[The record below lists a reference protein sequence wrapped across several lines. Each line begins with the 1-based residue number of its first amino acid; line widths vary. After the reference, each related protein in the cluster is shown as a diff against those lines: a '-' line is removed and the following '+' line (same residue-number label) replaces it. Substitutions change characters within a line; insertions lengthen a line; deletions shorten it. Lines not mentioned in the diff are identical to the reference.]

1 MKYRNTCSLVVLAG
15 AATIATAGSAS
26 AQTLQVGVGTEYST
40 GSYGGTGDTTIYEV
54 PVTFRV
60 RTGDWSFR
68 LRVPFASV
76 EGPGGVVPG
85 GVDDNGGDRS
95 GNSGSGSSGGSGS
108 GGSGSGGSGSG
119 GGGGG
124 GAPVDPTIPIDPA
137 LGEVIGGVESSGLA
151 DMSLSATYSHDL
163 GGDNYLDLTGRVTLP
178 TGDKDKDLGTGET
191 DYTMLAEIGHDFD
204 NAGIYAF
211 GGYKLRGGA
220 TRADGA
226 QFGAG
231 GYFRPMDG
239 VVAGIDAGWSESSI
253 NGLDQSAD
261 LTAYGSFTLSRDWR
275 VSVYALTGLTDNAPD
290 FGTGFT
296 LTWRAD
302 MRRPTED

>member
-1 MKYRNTCSLVVLAG
+1 MLYRNSCALTVMAC
-15 AATIATAGSAS
+15 AAAFATAGSAA
-26 AQTLQVGVGTEYST
+26 AQTVQAGIGAEYSS
-40 GSYGGTGDTTIYEV
+40 GSYGGTGDTKIYEV
-54 PVTFRV
+54 PLTFRV

-68 LRVPFASV
+68 VRVPFASV

-95 GNSGSGSSGGSGS
+95 GNSGSGSSGS
-108 GGSGSGGSGSG
+108 GGSGSGGSDD
-119 GGGGG
+119 
-124 GAPVDPTIPIDPA
+124 PVVPIDTA
-137 LGEVIGGVESSGLA
+137 LGEVVGGVKSSGLA
-151 DMSLSATYSHDL
+151 DMSISATYSHDI
-163 GGDNYLDLTGRVTLP
+163 GADNYLDLTGRVTLP

-191 DYTMLAEIGHDFD
+191 DYTMTAEIGHDFEG
-204 NAGIYAF
+204 AGIYAF
-211 GGYKLRGGA
+211 GGYKFRGGA

-231 GYFRPMDG
+231 GYFRPMEG
-239 VVAGIDAGWSESSI
+239 VVAGVDAGWSESSI

-261 LTAYGSFTLSRDWR
+261 LTAYSSFTLSKDWR

-302 MRRPTED
+302 MRRPNED

>member
-1 MKYRNTCSLVVLAG
+1 MMYRNTCSLAALAG
-15 AATIATAGSAS
+15 AAAVATAGSAS
-26 AQTLQVGVGTEYST
+26 AQTVQVGAGAEYST
-40 GSYGGTGDTTIYEV
+40 GSYGGSGDTTIYEV
-54 PVTFRV
+54 PLTFRV

-68 LRVPFASV
+68 IRVPFASI

-95 GNSGSGSSGGSGS
+95 GNSGSSGGS
-108 GGSGSGGSGSG
+108 GGSGGSGDDDPV
-119 GGGGG
+119 
-124 GAPVDPTIPIDPA
+124 APADPIDPS
-137 LGEVIGGVESSGLA
+137 LGEVVGGVSSSGLA

-163 GGDNYLDLTGRVTLP
+163 GGDNYVDLTGRVTLP
-178 TGDKDKDLGTGET
+178 TGDKEKDLGTGET

-204 NAGIYAF
+204 GAGIYAF
-211 GGYKLRGGA
+211 GGYKIRGGA
-220 TRADGA
+220 TRSDGA

-231 GYFRPMDG
+231 GYFRPMEG

-261 LTAYGSFTLSRDWR
+261 LTAYSSFTLSKDWR

-296 LTWRAD
+296 LSWRAD

>member
-1 MKYRNTCSLVVLAG
+1 MTYRKSCSLAVLAG
-15 AATIATAGSAS
+15 AASIATMGSAS
-26 AQTLQVGVGTEYST
+26 AQTVQVGVGAEYST

-54 PVTFRV
+54 PITFRV

-68 LRVPFASV
+68 VRVPFASV

-95 GNSGSGSSGGSGS
+95 GNSGSGSSGS
-108 GGSGSGGSGSG
+108 GGSGSGGSGG
-119 GGGGG
+119 GGSDD
-124 GAPVDPTIPIDPA
+124 PVPTDPIDPS
-137 LGEVIGGVESSGLA
+137 LGEVVGGVKSSGLA

-191 DYTMLAEIGHDFD
+191 DYTMTAEVGHDFD
-204 NAGIYAF
+204 GAGIYAF

-220 TRADGA
+220 TRSDGA

-239 VVAGIDAGWSESSI
+239 VVAGLDAGWSESSI

-261 LTAYGSFTLSRDWR
+261 LTAYGSFTVSKDWR

-290 FGTGFT
+290 FGGGFT

-302 MRRPTED
+302 VRRANED

>member
-1 MKYRNTCSLVVLAG
+1 MTYRIACSLAVLAG
-15 AATIATAGSAS
+15 ATAVATTGSAS
-26 AQTLQVGVGTEYST
+26 AQTLQVGVGAEYST
-40 GSYGGTGDTTIYEV
+40 GSYGGTGDTKIYEV

-60 RTGDWSFR
+60 RAGDWAFR
-68 LRVPFASV
+68 VRVPFASV

-85 GVDDNGGDRS
+85 AADDNGGDRS
-95 GNSGSGSSGGSGS
+95 GNSGSGISGGGGSGS
-108 GGSGSGGSGSG
+108 GSGGNN
-119 GGGGG
+119 
-124 GAPVDPTIPIDPA
+124 PTTPIDPA
-137 LGEVIGGVESSGLA
+137 LGEVVGGVSSSGLA

-163 GGDNYLDLTGRVTLP
+163 GGDNYIDFTGRVTLP

-204 NAGIYAF
+204 GAGIYAF
-211 GGYKLRGGA
+211 GGYKVRGGA
-220 TRADGA
+220 TRSDGA

-231 GYFRPMDG
+231 GYFRPMEG

-261 LTAYGSFTLSRDWR
+261 LTAYSSFTLSKDWR

>member
-1 MKYRNTCSLVVLAG
+1 MMYRNTCSLAVLAG
-15 AATIATAGSAS
+15 AGAAAVATAGSAS
-26 AQTLQVGVGTEYST
+26 AQTVQVGAGAEYST

-54 PVTFRV
+54 PLTFRV

-68 LRVPFASV
+68 IRVPFASI

-95 GNSGSGSSGGSGS
+95 GNSGSGSSGGSG
-108 GGSGSGGSGSG
+108 GSGSGGSDD
-119 GGGGG
+119 
-124 GAPVDPTIPIDPA
+124 PVDPATPIDPA

-178 TGDKDKDLGTGET
+178 TGDKEQDLGTGET

-204 NAGIYAF
+204 GAGIYAF
-211 GGYKLRGGA
+211 GGYKIRGGA
-220 TRADGA
+220 TRSDGA

-231 GYFRPMDG
+231 GYFRPLEG

-261 LTAYGSFTLSRDWR
+261 LTAYGSFTLSKDWR

-296 LTWRAD
+296 LSWRAD

>member
-1 MKYRNTCSLVVLAG
+1 MKYLNACSVAVLAG
-15 AATIATAGSAS
+15 AAIAAGAGSAS
-26 AQTLQVGVGTEYST
+26 AQTVQVGVGAEYTT
-40 GSYGGTGDTTIYEV
+40 GSYGGTGDTKIYEV

-68 LRVPFASV
+68 VRLPFASL

-95 GNSGSGSSGGSGS
+95 GNSGSGSSG
-108 GGSGSGGSGSG
+108 SG

-124 GAPVDPTIPIDPA
+124 GGEDPTDDNGIDPS
-137 LGEVIGGVESSGLA
+137 LGEVVGGVKSTGLA
-151 DMSLSATYSHDL
+151 DMSLSATYSMDI
-163 GGDNYLDLTGRVTLP
+163 GGDNYLDMTGRVTLP

-191 DYTMLAEIGHDFD
+191 DYTLLAEVGHDFEG
-204 NAGIYAF
+204 AGIYAF
-211 GGYKLRGGA
+211 GGYKFRGGA
-220 TRADGA
+220 TRKDGA

-231 GYFRPMDG
+231 GYFRPMEG
-239 VVAGIDAGWSESSI
+239 VVAGLDAGWSESSI

-261 LTAYGSFTLSRDWR
+261 LTAYTSFTLSKDWR
-275 VSVYALTGLTDNAPD
+275 VSVYALTGLTENAPD

-302 MRRPTED
+302 MRRPTEK

>member
-1 MKYRNTCSLVVLAG
+1 MKRPNTCTLAVLAG
-15 AATIATAGSAS
+15 AAFVATAESAS
-26 AQTLQVGVGTEYST
+26 AQTVQVGVGAEYST
-40 GSYGGTGDTTIYEV
+40 GSYGGTGDTTIYEI
-54 PVTFRV
+54 PFTFRV
-60 RTGDWSFR
+60 RTGDWAFR
-68 LRVPFASV
+68 IRVPFASI

-108 GGSGSGGSGSG
+108 GGSGGGGSDD
-119 GGGGG
+119 
-124 GAPVDPTIPIDPA
+124 PVPTDPIDPA
-137 LGEVIGGVESSGLA
+137 LGEVIGGVKSSGLA
-151 DMSLSATYSHDL
+151 DISISATYSHDF

-191 DYTMLAEIGHDFD
+191 DYTMIAEVGHDFD
-204 NAGIYAF
+204 GAGIYAF
-211 GGYKLRGGA
+211 GGYKVRGGA
-220 TRADGA
+220 NRSNGT

-261 LTAYGSFTLSRDWR
+261 LTAYSSFTLSKDWR
-275 VSVYALTGLTDNAPD
+275 LSVYALTGLTENAPD
-290 FGTGFT
+290 FGSGFT